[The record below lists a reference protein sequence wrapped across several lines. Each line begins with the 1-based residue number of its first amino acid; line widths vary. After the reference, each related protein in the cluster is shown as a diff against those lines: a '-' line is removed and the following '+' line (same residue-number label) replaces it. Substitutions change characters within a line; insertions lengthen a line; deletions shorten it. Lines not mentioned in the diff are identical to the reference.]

1 MLYLLFIRPLLID
14 NVINNTPLNLRF
26 TTAAGN
32 EFISWLSM
40 YKFGRNVFQLYLDM
54 IVLLRLELWCCIF
67 HEGYLST
74 YILRHLYIISLLFI
88 KLCCLFI
95 FSNAKLAKICSVLI
109 HYMKIKILVDML
121 LILKFIHSI
130 ISSKET
136 SHLLK

>member
-54 IVLLRLELWCCIF
+54 IVLLRLEL
-67 HEGYLST
+67 
-74 YILRHLYIISLLFI
+74 
-88 KLCCLFI
+88 
-95 FSNAKLAKICSVLI
+95 
-109 HYMKIKILVDML
+109 
-121 LILKFIHSI
+121 
-130 ISSKET
+130 
-136 SHLLK
+136 